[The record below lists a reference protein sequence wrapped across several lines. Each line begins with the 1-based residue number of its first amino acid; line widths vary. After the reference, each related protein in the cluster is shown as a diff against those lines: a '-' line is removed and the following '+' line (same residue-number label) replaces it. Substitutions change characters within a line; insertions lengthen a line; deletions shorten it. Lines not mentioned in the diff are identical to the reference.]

1 MSQRYGGAFFMGQNY
16 FLSAAYGP
24 WIAVAQP
31 PVPEFRGPFLQRR
44 PLMVRWMGQG
54 QPTPP
59 AGSQPLTPEAAKEWA
74 DKVDVYL
81 GQVQAIQDYVKAH
94 PTEAAAAGL
103 DRDAA
108 NLPPSGALA
117 SYPRLKAVYDK
128 LRAGDKVEPVE
139 VGCIVALEAALGQAN
154 EKLARL
160 QAQEAAPSILTPT
173 NIGIGA
179 GILALVAGLVV
190 LS

>member
-1 MSQRYGGAFFMGQNY
+1 MSQRHGGAFFMGQNA
-16 FLSAAYGP
+16 FFSASYGP
-24 WIAVAQP
+24 WYAVAQP

-44 PLMVRWMGQG
+44 PLTVRWMGQG
-54 QPTPP
+54 QGTPP
-59 AGSQPLTPEAAKEWA
+59 AGAQPLTKAAAAEWA

-81 GQVQAIQDYVKAH
+81 RQVQAIQDYVKAH
-94 PTEAAAAGL
+94 PAEAAAAGL

-108 NLPPSGALA
+108 NLPPSGDLA
-117 SYPRLKAVYDK
+117 GYPRLKAVYDK
-128 LRAGDKVEPVE
+128 LRAGDPVNPVE
-139 VGCIVALEAALGQAN
+139 MGCIIALETALTPAN

-160 QAQEAAPSILTPT
+160 QAQAPSLLTPT

-179 GILALVAGLVV
+179 GILALAVGLVV